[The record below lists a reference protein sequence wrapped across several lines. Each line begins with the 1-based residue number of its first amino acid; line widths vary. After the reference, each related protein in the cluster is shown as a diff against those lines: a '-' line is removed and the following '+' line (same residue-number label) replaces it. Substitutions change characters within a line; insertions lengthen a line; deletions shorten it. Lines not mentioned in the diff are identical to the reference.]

1 MNDEQLIFV
10 DEATDANSA
19 ADGSDAWVILIVDD
33 DKDVHEATVF
43 TLRGS
48 VLLGRP
54 LTFLHAYSGNEA
66 VEVLK
71 SHPDVAL
78 ILLDAVMETEDA
90 GLSTVQVIREEMGL
104 DHVRIILR
112 TGQPGQ
118 VPELDTITKYDIN
131 DYKTK
136 SELNRTKL
144 LTAIISALR
153 SWQQIQKIEV
163 SRRGLHKIVEASNAF
178 IVEQGLQSFAE
189 GVITQMAGLFGLE
202 PEGVVCASGKC
213 RSGNET
219 PCCRVI
225 AAAGRFS
232 GLINHTVT
240 EIEADIENPA
250 ILSSIHTALE
260 NKENVIGSDS
270 ITIYFADPSGNSY
283 ATWVGSPQPLRDIDH
298 HLLEIFC
305 TNISLCAGNIEL
317 VSRLKRK
324 AWEDPLLGI
333 PNMVALLDAMQHQ
346 IDGEAPSREFL
357 AILDIDGFSQINDL
371 LGHDY
376 GDTVLKRVSD
386 RMHAVLGDKVLI
398 ARVTSDVFA
407 VLGDGADFPPEVLQS
422 LSAMRVAS
430 ADGERELSISIGL
443 TRVDPDEGN
452 ASVQLRNAIVALKR
466 AKSEGVGQVVHYSTE
481 IGEETRERIR
491 LLQQLRGAFAED
503 KLFLMFQPQ
512 ITIPDRKPFSC
523 EALLRWKNDDGQ
535 FIPPDRFIPLAEQAG
550 LIVPIGLWVF
560 RMSLFALKHI
570 HASGFPDMR
579 MAVNVSAM
587 QLRRKDF
594 LAQLETAVQEIGVDP
609 HMVEL
614 EITESISAIGIKDTL
629 KLLHAIRD
637 MGFSIAVDDFG
648 TGYSSLSSIDQ
659 WPVNRL
665 KIDRSFI
672 QNMEQREKGA
682 RLVDLVIPLGN
693 RLSMDV
699 LAEGVE
705 TEMQLERLGAL
716 GCREAQGFLI
726 SKPLEL
732 NDFIS
737 WLQSRP
743 QS

>member
-1 MNDEQLIFV
+1 MHDEKLVFV
-10 DEATDANSA
+10 DEATDADAGTDPSE
-19 ADGSDAWVILIVDD
+19 AWVILIVDD

-43 TLRGS
+43 TLRDS
-48 VLLGRP
+48 ILLGRP

-66 VEVLK
+66 VEILRRD
-71 SHPDVAL
+71 PNIAL

-90 GLSTVQVIREEMGL
+90 GLSTVQVIREELGL

-118 VPELDTITKYDIN
+118 VPELETITKYDIN

-153 SWQQIQKIEV
+153 SWQQIQRIEF
-163 SRRGLHKIVEASNAF
+163 SRRGLQKIVEASNAF

-213 RSGNET
+213 RSNNET
-219 PCCRVI
+219 PCCQVI
-225 AAAGRFS
+225 AAAGRYS
-232 GLINHTVT
+232 GLIHRTVP
-240 EIEADIENPA
+240 EIEAEIENPE
-250 ILSSIHTALE
+250 ILSSIHSALE

-283 ATWVGSPQPLRDIDH
+283 ATWVGSPQPLKDLDN

-346 IDGEAPSREFL
+346 IDGEAPSKEFL

-376 GDTVLKRVSD
+376 GDTVLKCVAD
-386 RMHAVLGDKVLI
+386 RMHAVLGDEVLI

-407 VLGDGADFPPEVLQS
+407 VLGDGTDFPPEILQS

-430 ADGERELSISIGL
+430 SEGERELSISIGL
-443 TRVDPDEGN
+443 TRVDPGEGN

-523 EALLRWKNDDGQ
+523 EALLRWKNDEGQ

-560 RMSLFALKHI
+560 RMSLHALKHI
-570 HASGFPDMR
+570 HASGFPEMR
-579 MAVNVSAM
+579 MAINVSAM

-594 LAQLETAVQEIGVDP
+594 LAQLEASIQEIGVDP

-614 EITESISAIGIKDTL
+614 EITESISVIGIKDTL
-629 KLLHAIRD
+629 KLLQAIRE

-648 TGYSSLSSIDQ
+648 TGYSSLSSIDR

-672 QNMEQREKGA
+672 QNMERQEEGA

-693 RLSMDV
+693 RLSMEV

-705 TEMQLERLGAL
+705 TESQLERLGAL
-716 GCREAQGFLI
+716 GCKEAQGFLI

-737 WLQSRP
+737 WLQSWP
-743 QS
+743 QQ